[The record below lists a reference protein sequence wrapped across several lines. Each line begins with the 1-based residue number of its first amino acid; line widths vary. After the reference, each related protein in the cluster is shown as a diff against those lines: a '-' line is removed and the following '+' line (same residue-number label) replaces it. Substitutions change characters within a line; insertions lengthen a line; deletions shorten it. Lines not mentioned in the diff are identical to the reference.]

1 MEVAGKG
8 QTDLPRVETKNET
21 MFAEA
26 APLRQDHG
34 GASSILDVAGDREP
48 VRRSEAS
55 LRLIS
60 AH

>member
-1 MEVAGKG
+1 MEVAGNG

-21 MFAEA
+21 MLAEA
-26 APLRQDHG
+26 APLRQDYG
-34 GASSILDVAGDREP
+34 DAFLILDVAGDREP